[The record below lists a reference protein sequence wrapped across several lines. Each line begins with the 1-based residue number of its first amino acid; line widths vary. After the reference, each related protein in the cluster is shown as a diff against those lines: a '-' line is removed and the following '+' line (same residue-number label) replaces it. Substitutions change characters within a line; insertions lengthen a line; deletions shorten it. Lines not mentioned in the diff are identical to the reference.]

1 MYRRLNPKEYLFC
14 NPSTT
19 TPYWYFLPVLH
30 YPNKFCTDTTR
41 SIHIMEKNIAVS
53 QRESYSPSQLSEFL
67 WWLSTAEKEI
77 LVDSVIDRNRY
88 RIIGMTVLAT
98 WAFASFTWTYF
109 FSTFVDSVL
118 LSVGL
123 GLFMGFII
131 LTIDRALIKGI
142 TKFNKRKLAP
152 LLFRGLLA
160 VTIGTFMAQPAILYM
175 FDKEIKLQTSLDNEK
190 KKMVKQQELVALY
203 QAPRQELVK
212 QKAALKAELDKRYED
227 VNKAR
232 AGFIAET
239 DGSGGTGKVGIKDIA
254 IAKRN
259 EYQKLDGEYQAFL
272 KETQPRLDSTDAA
285 LKEIDNKIKT
295 GEAAFLAYLNDG
307 FLTRVEA
314 LANLL
319 KNSPAL
325 QFRYYL
331 IVFILMLIELM
342 PVIAK
347 TILPSGSYDEKV
359 MLREAMEID
368 MAHSNIRKE
377 QQLKEL
383 YNQLAFDNDSEAIT
397 AFFTLTKEDRN
408 EKMRSLSKK
417 WKEENRQ
424 TFDGLWEKMKKEI
437 LTKQEN

>member
-1 MYRRLNPKEYLFC
+1 
-14 NPSTT
+14 
-19 TPYWYFLPVLH
+19 
-30 YPNKFCTDTTR
+30 
-41 SIHIMEKNIAVS
+41 MEKNIAVS
-53 QRESYSPSQLSEFL
+53 QRETYTPTQFTEFL

-77 LVDSVIDRNRY
+77 LVDSVVDRNRY
-88 RIIGMTVLAT
+88 KIIGMTVLAT
-98 WAFASFTWTYF
+98 WAFATFTWTYF
-109 FSTFVDSVL
+109 FSTFLDSIFL
-118 LSVGL
+118 AIAL

-142 TKFNKRKLAP
+142 TKFNKQRLAP

-160 VTIGTFMAQPAILYM
+160 LTIGTFMAQPAVLYM

-190 KKMVKQQELVALY
+190 KKMKKQEELTTLY
-203 QAPRQELVK
+203 KLPKEALVK
-212 QKAALKAELDKRYED
+212 QSTALKSELTLKSDL

-232 AGFIAET
+232 ENFLAET
-239 DGSGGTGKVGIKDIA
+239 DGSGGSGKVGIKDIA

-259 EYQKLDGEYQAFL
+259 EYQKLDGEYQTLL
-272 KETQPRLDSTDAA
+272 KETQPKLDSTDAA

-295 GEAAFLAYLNDG
+295 EETNFLLYLNNG

-314 LANLL
+314 LTNLL
-319 KNSPAL
+319 KNNPAL

-359 MLREAMEID
+359 MLREEMEID
-368 MAHSNIRKE
+368 IAHSNIRKE
-377 QQLKEL
+377 QQLKET
-383 YNQLAFDNDSEAIT
+383 YNQLAFENDTEAIK
-397 AFFTLTKEDRN
+397 AFFALTKDDRN
-408 EKMRSLSKK
+408 EKMKTFSKR
-417 WKEENRQ
+417 WKEENHQ